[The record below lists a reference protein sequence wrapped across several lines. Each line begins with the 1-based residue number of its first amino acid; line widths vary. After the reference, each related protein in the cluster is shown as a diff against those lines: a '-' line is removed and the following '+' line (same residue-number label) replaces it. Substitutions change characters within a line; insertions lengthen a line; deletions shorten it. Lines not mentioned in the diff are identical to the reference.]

1 MNQPYIYIHIYSLHL
16 DAEKNVEN
24 KYMDTK
30 GEVGQE
36 VGDWDWYAI
45 DTMCKKI
52 TNENILYSRGNSV

>member
-1 MNQPYIYIHIYSLHL
+1 MKKIKLINIQEKKCYWLLFYSKMNQPYIYIHIYSLHL

-36 VGDWDWYAI
+36 VGDWD
-45 DTMCKKI
+45 
-52 TNENILYSRGNSV
+52 